1 MSDYLLNKNRLVD
14 SWDNIK
20 NTPTLIWLG
29 CFCVDALKA
38 TNVVSDYRSP
48 SRQSSM
54 LKGHNLST
62 KDTICSLCLPE
73 NISYDNLI
81 FTVQGEEKNM
91 MLSTQKQTTLQ
102 SDAMRYGAIIVLFL
116 ISGIM
121 LLMTSAAQYPEM
133 IAMAY
138 LSFTMGLRHAFDVD
152 HIAAIDNMTRKM
164 LNDGKNTR
172 GVGFSFSFGHSMVV
186 VLMAMATVLFVEW
199 AKHAMPVFE
208 HIGGALGTSIA
219 AAMLIMLAIVNS
231 FILRDIWVKFTAMH
245 HRNGVDD
252 KQEQVNTSKIYRL
265 FLKLLGMIKHNWQVA
280 IVGFLFGLGFDTATQ
295 IAVLA
300 TSATAANEGIPWYST
315 MAFPLLFTAGMCL
328 MDTVDGFFM
337 STTYHWVFSSPYRK
351 VYYNLTI
358 TGISILAAGFIGFV
372 DFIQSFSVM
381 FGWQNGVTRWANA
394 LDFNQMGIILVG
406 LFVVAWIIAI
416 TIWHVF
422 HLAEKDEEQV
432 I

>member
-1 MSDYLLNKNRLVD
+1 
-14 SWDNIK
+14 
-20 NTPTLIWLG
+20 
-29 CFCVDALKA
+29 
-38 TNVVSDYRSP
+38 
-48 SRQSSM
+48 
-54 LKGHNLST
+54 
-62 KDTICSLCLPE
+62 
-73 NISYDNLI
+73 
-81 FTVQGEEKNM
+81 M

-252 KQEQVNTSKIYRL
+252 EQEQVNTSKIYRL
-265 FLKLLGMIKHNWQVA
+265 FLKLLGMIKHN
-280 IVGFLFGLGFDTATQ
+280 
-295 IAVLA
+295 
-300 TSATAANEGIPWYST
+300 
-315 MAFPLLFTAGMCL
+315 
-328 MDTVDGFFM
+328 
-337 STTYHWVFSSPYRK
+337 
-351 VYYNLTI
+351 
-358 TGISILAAGFIGFV
+358 
-372 DFIQSFSVM
+372 
-381 FGWQNGVTRWANA
+381 
-394 LDFNQMGIILVG
+394 
-406 LFVVAWIIAI
+406 
-416 TIWHVF
+416 
-422 HLAEKDEEQV
+422 
-432 I
+432 